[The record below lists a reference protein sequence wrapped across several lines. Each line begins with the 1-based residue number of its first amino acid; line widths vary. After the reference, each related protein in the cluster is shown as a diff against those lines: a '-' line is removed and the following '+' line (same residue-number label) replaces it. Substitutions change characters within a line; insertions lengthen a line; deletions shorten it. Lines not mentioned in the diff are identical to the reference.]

1 MIRLGRIRLGH
12 LAAALAA
19 VAVAA
24 LTPTAPSQAQTQL
37 RLAHHHAVGG
47 TVDLTA
53 NKFAEL
59 VAQKSKGALTV
70 KVFPAAQ
77 LGQEREAYGLLNTG
91 VLDLSVTS
99 LAILDQVYPIVNVT
113 SLPFVFRDWPHVYKL
128 YDGEFG
134 AALADGIKK
143 NTQTQ
148 VLGYI
153 HLGFRDMLFR
163 GAAIKDATGM
173 KGIKMRAP
181 EAALWFKMF
190 DSLGAKP
197 TPVTWGEVYSA
208 MQTGVAEGLESPAAV
223 ALDMKFEEV
232 TKSIVKTHHMFGS
245 MAIFGNNT
253 RLARLSK
260 EQQDILAAAGKEATE
275 WSNKTISEPG
285 EEAAYKKMV
294 AAGMQVVEP
303 TKIED
308 WSKPMQPMWT
318 ELTAKTPGS
327 DRFLKMII
335 DTK

>member
-1 MIRLGRIRLGH
+1 MIKFRLLS
-12 LAAALAA
+12 AALAA
-19 VAVAA
+19 AAVMLLSPA
-24 LTPTAPSQAQTQL
+24 QAQTTL

-59 VAQKSKGALTV
+59 VAEKSKGTLIV

-91 VLDLSVTS
+91 VLDLSITS
-99 LAILDQVYPIVNVT
+99 LGILDQVYPIANVT
-113 SLPFVFRDWPHVYKL
+113 TLPFVFRDWAHVYKL

-134 AALADGIKK
+134 AALRDGIKQR
-143 NTQTQ
+143 TSTQ

-163 GAAIKDATGM
+163 GPAVKDAAAIKGL
-173 KGIKMRAP
+173 KMRAP

-190 DSLGAKP
+190 ESLGAKP

-208 MQTGVAEGLESPAAV
+208 MQTGVADGLESPAMA
-223 ALDMKFEEV
+223 ALDMKFNEV
-232 TKSIVKTHHMFGS
+232 VKSVVRTRHMFAS
-245 MAIFGNNT
+245 MGIFGSST
-253 RLARLSK
+253 KFARLTK
-260 EQQDILAAAGKEATE
+260 DQQDLLAAAGKEAAE
-275 WSNKTISEPG
+275 WSNKTISQPG
-285 EEAAYKKMV
+285 EEQAYKKMV
-294 AAGMQVVEP
+294 ALGMEVAEP

-308 WSKPMQPMWT
+308 WSKPMEPMWA
-318 ELTAKTPGS
+318 ELTAKTPGA

-335 DTK
+335 ETK

>member
-1 MIRLGRIRLGH
+1 MTGLGRLC
-12 LAAALAA
+12 AAIAA
-19 VAVAA
+19 IAISGLSFA
-24 LTPTAPSQAQTQL
+24 TPSQAQTQL

-59 VAQKSKGALTV
+59 VAAKSKGALTV

-77 LGQEREAYGLLNTG
+77 LGQEREAYGLVNTG
-91 VLDLSVTS
+91 VLDLSITS
-99 LAILDQVYPIVNVT
+99 LAILDQVYPIINVT

-143 NTQTQ
+143 GTQTQ

-153 HLGFRDMLFR
+153 HLGFRDMMFR
-163 GAAIKDATGM
+163 GAAVKDAAGM
-173 KGIKMRAP
+173 KGLKMRAP

-190 DSLGAKP
+190 EALGAKP

-208 MQTGVAEGLESPAAV
+208 MQTGVADGLESPAMV
-223 ALDMKFEEV
+223 ALDNKFEEV

-253 RLARLSK
+253 RLGRLSK
-260 EQQDILAAAGKEATE
+260 ENLAILAAAGKEAAE

-294 AAGMQVVEP
+294 TLGMQVVEP
-303 TKIED
+303 SKIED

-327 DRFLKMII
+327 ERFLKMII
-335 DTK
+335 ETK